1 MNEFIVPV
9 GFKPGVRREKNHPKE
24 DLIIIIKSKEFL

>member
-1 MNEFIVPV
+1 MNSKSPS

-24 DLIIIIKSKEFL
+24 DLIIITKS